1 MERLIFIIVC
11 LGAFAFFFKNI
22 FRLVATICLGRAEN
36 RFDNL
41 WSRCGSMFSY
51 GFAQLRVVQK
61 KFGYNHFF
69 LFWGFMT
76 LVLVNFEFLL
86 NGIFPEFSLDFMGVL
101 YVLLKFAADIMS
113 LVVLG
118 CVVLALARR
127 LFFRPYFIDQ
137 TGDAFFILG
146 MVGALMIAYFGQH
159 ACEVAAGTREG
170 SVAMPVTWF
179 LANFFSSERFWFFNI
194 ITTTSTTS
202 ATRSTN
208 NTNRSTC
215 GSTCGSTS

>member
-1 MERLIFIIVC
+1 LERLIFLIVC

-41 WSRCGSMFSY
+41 WSRCGSMFAY
-51 GFAQLRVVQK
+51 GFGQLRVIQK
-61 KFGYNHFF
+61 KFGYNHYF

-118 CVVLALARR
+118 CVVLAIARR

-137 TGDAFFILG
+137 TADAFFILC

-159 ACEVAAGTREG
+159 ACEIKLGHLEG
-170 SVAMPVTWF
+170 GMKMPIAWA
-179 LANFFSSERFWFFNI
+179 LSNFFSAESAGSLARVFWF
-194 ITTTSTTS
+194 SS
-202 ATRSTN
+202 
-208 NTNRSTC
+208 
-215 GSTCGSTS
+215 